1 MNTELNAESGGGV
14 SSTDLLARVKKLY
27 PDQGADP
34 FYGPADY
41 QPLIG
46 SFGEILLQVDDKD
59 YQGDTRVILKRGD
72 EYGLLIF
79 GWGSCSG
86 CDALQ
91 ACDTYQDIENL
102 RTGLESDIKWMPAK
116 DLLAYLETHDWK
128 GDYSWHDDGETKQF
142 VEQATAMMRERAND
156 RTELRLPGS
165 AATTTPKT

>member
-1 MNTELNAESGGGV
+1 MNDQDQSKTEGGGAV
-14 SSTDLLARVKKLY
+14 ASSDLLARVKQLY
-27 PDQGADP
+27 PDQEDDP
-34 FYGPADY
+34 FYGPGDY

-91 ACDTYQDIENL
+91 ACETYQDIEDL
-102 RTGLESDIKWMPAK
+102 RARLESDIKWLPAK
-116 DLLAYLETHDWK
+116 ELLAYLETHDWE
-128 GDYSWHDDGETKQF
+128 GDYSWNDDGETKQF

-156 RTELRLPGS
+156 KLTNP
-165 AATTTPKT
+165 AAE

>member
-1 MNTELNAESGGGV
+1 MNDQDQTKTEGGGAV
-14 SSTDLLARVKKLY
+14 ASSDLLARVKQLY
-27 PDQGADP
+27 PKQEGEP
-34 FYGPADY
+34 FYGPSDY
-41 QPLIG
+41 NPLIG

-102 RTGLESDIKWMPAK
+102 RARLESDIKWLPAK
-116 DLLAYLETHDWK
+116 ELLAYLETHDWK

-142 VEQATAMMRERAND
+142 VEQATAMMRERANEKAD
-156 RTELRLPGS
+156 RQPPETKP
-165 AATTTPKT
+165 